1 MAEPRIFAIGFDCCG
16 GGRIGHYF
24 KRGGFQVAD
33 GTKEPLAENILR
45 ARATGVTPLRQWSDT
60 QVFVELWDYKRPAL
74 PLLEGFRAYAYLAER
89 FEDAVFLLNTRDR
102 DTWIVNRRNSDDHT
116 ILHQHVRASLRT
128 RQELPGLWAEDW
140 DRHHEEVRNFFAG
153 SDRLIELQ
161 MDADWQVQ
169 LYAALGSRLGLP
181 DPNPDVSLFRR
192 EAAPKPETVT
202 TGMSPRLT
210 ALSEGIA
217 AQCLGKPNEG
227 AEPASEWLPQKTNQ
241 LVVFDGHSAVRWHN
255 GDALPVVRAG
265 ANLSDGFLPLERTEP
280 PVQRAVGV
288 LNDLRTVWK
297 EGTPIISDMLDA
309 RGYGRQADNPPM
321 PVFVYNRRPQARNC
335 VLWPLV
341 GYHSMYRP
349 HYVSTEPADDIPFDD
364 KEDVCVWRGNL
375 SGGTV
380 SALNPERLQYGGSIG
395 LMNRYA
401 EAGEDEKPG
410 LLARLDTLTRY
421 HLTRRLRGVPGF
433 DFALVLG
440 PKRRGLR
447 KDSAWAGLISDPK
460 PVTWFHRFK
469 YVASLSGFDTG
480 SNFLMAVNSN
490 SLVFK
495 EKEDWELFYSHLN
508 KPWEHYVPISPGGRN
523 LEERIDWA
531 RANPKRALEITQ
543 NARRVSADLAR
554 ITVRRAFQRMVA
566 EEVMARS

>member
-1 MAEPRIFAIGFDCCG
+1 MDGPRIFAIGFDCCG
-16 GGRIGHYF
+16 GGQIGHYF
-24 KRGGFQVAD
+24 RTGGFEVAD
-33 GTKEPLAENILR
+33 GTKEPLAEALLR
-45 ARATGVTPLRQWSDT
+45 ARASNVTPLRQWADAR
-60 QVFVELWDYKRPAL
+60 VFVELWDYKRPAL
-74 PLLEGFRAYAYLAER
+74 PLLQGFKAFAYLAEH
-89 FEDAVFLLNTRDR
+89 FEDAIFLLNTRHR
-102 DTWIVNRRNSDDHT
+102 DTWLANRKNSDDHA
-116 ILHQHVRASLRT
+116 ILHQHVRDTLHT
-128 RQELPGLWAEDW
+128 RQEMPGVWADDW
-140 DRHHEEVRNFFAG
+140 DAHHADVRAFFGG

-169 LYAALGSRLGLP
+169 LFTTLGDRLALP
-181 DPNPDVSLFRR
+181 DPDPDASLFRR
-192 EAAPKPETVT
+192 DAPPAPQRMT
-202 TGMSPRLT
+202 TNMAPRLIE
-210 ALSEGIA
+210 LSEGIA
-217 AQCLGKPNEG
+217 AHCLGQRTTGPV
-227 AEPASEWLPQKTNQ
+227 SDWQPQKTNQ
-241 LVVFDGHSAVRWHN
+241 LATFDGHHKVTWHS
-255 GDALPVVRAG
+255 GEPLPVIRAG
-265 ANLSDGFLPLERTEP
+265 ENLSDGFLPTDKTDP
-280 PVQRAVGV
+280 PVQRAMGV
-288 LNDLRTVWK
+288 LNDLRTVWN
-297 EGTPIISDMLDA
+297 EGTPIRCDMLDA

-349 HYVSTEPADDIPFDD
+349 HFVSTEPADDIPFED

-380 SALNPERLQYGGSIG
+380 SALNPERLKYGGSIG

-401 EAGEDEKPG
+401 EASDEEKSG

-421 HLTRRLRGVPGF
+421 HLTRRLQGVPGF
-433 DFALVLG
+433 DFAMVLG
-440 PKRRGLR
+440 PKRRMLR
-447 KDSAWAGLISDPK
+447 KDPAWAGLISDPK
-460 PVTWFHRFK
+460 PVTWFHRYK

-495 EKEDWELFYSHLN
+495 EKEDWELFYSHLY

-543 NARRVSADLAR
+543 NARRVSADVAR

-566 EEVMARS
+566 EEVMAWT